1 MWYNHISIPFCL
13 TIHVLCVCMCVLLYG
28 VYMYDAYMPVE
39 HTSVHITHTHTSSPP
54 VACFSRMEDLCA
66 VLQSNRKRLEV
77 LWHQKA
83 DQLDKVL
90 QLRVFEH
97 DSEQLAQWFLQE
109 TNSLSHEHTDI
120 GDGQSVAEARRRAFE
135 EFRGRAMVC
144 SLVNSSCFQ

>member
-1 MWYNHISIPFCL
+1 MY
-13 TIHVLCVCMCVLLYG
+13 CVCVCVCFSLGCTCMMHICLLNT
-28 VYMYDAYMPVE
+28 
-39 HTSVHITHTHTSSPP
+39 HRCTLHTHTSSPP

-66 VLQSNRKRLEV
+66 VLQSNRKRLEG